1 MDKLREICSKTF
13 TPEEMQTLDR
23 AIEFTKQVHAHQ
35 TRHSGE
41 PYYTHP
47 ENVAIMLANM
57 GMDSHTILAGLMHD
71 VIEDGKDITY
81 EKLAS
86 MFGQDIAGMV
96 DGVTKLTKTG
106 KNEMISREDIQAESF
121 RKMFLAIA
129 NDIRVVIIKLND
141 RLHNMRTLQYCSE
154 EKQIRKARETLDIY
168 APLAHRFGMGAMKCE
183 LEDLCMKY
191 LWPEEYK
198 KLEQAMIPYQEERMH
213 TLNKAMEEIE
223 KALKEAGIE
232 ATLSGRPK
240 HFYSIYKKTVRQ
252 QKTIDEI
259 YDLIAIRVIVNTV
272 NDCYATLGIIHSLW
286 KPMPG
291 RFKDYIAMPKTNMY
305 RSLHTTLFSND
316 GMGMPFEVQIRTPEM
331 HKTADYG
338 RAAHWMYKEGRN
350 SPDDLDSKLAW
361 LREALSLE
369 ADSNTTREFIENI
382 RKDFFGDYV
391 YVLTPQGKIIDLVTG
406 STPID
411 FAYRIHS
418 NVGNHVQHAK
428 VNGALVRLDYK
439 LKNNDVV
446 EIITSPNA
454 TPSYDWLKI
463 AKTQQAK
470 AKIRTW
476 FKKANREENIQRGK
490 DMLSEAL
497 KRQGAQLGD
506 FTGKKEYFEDILKKF
521 NMSDLDDV
529 YASIGYGGITTGQV
543 TNKLLEQAK
552 KEAKAAA
559 AAERLERLEEEQQ
572 SRPENRNNG
581 KGVIVEGDTGM
592 VVRFARCCT
601 PLPGDDIIGYVTRG
615 RGVSIHRRDC
625 PNIEDLLMDPERVV
639 KAEWA
644 NNAKSSYTATI
655 QVVADERTGLLM
667 DVSQVLAGM
676 NISITAMTA
685 KVDKANQNIIQI
697 QLSFDVSSTEQL
709 NNIIKSMRKV
719 RSVKEVYR
727 VNQ

>member
-1 MDKLREICSKTF
+1 MEKLREICSKTF
-13 TPEEMQTLDR
+13 TPEEMQMLDR
-23 AIEFTKQVHAHQ
+23 AIEFTKGVHAHQ

-47 ENVAIMLANM
+47 ESVAIMLANM

-198 KLEQAMIPYQEERMH
+198 KLEQAMIPYQEERMR
-213 TLNKAMEEIE
+213 TLNKAMEDIE

-331 HKTADYG
+331 HKAAEYG
-338 RAAHWMYKEGRN
+338 IAAHWMYKEGRSN
-350 SPDDLDSKLAW
+350 PDDLDSKLAW

-454 TPSYDWLKI
+454 APSYDWLKI

-497 KRQGAQLGD
+497 KRQGAQLSD

-572 SRPENRNNG
+572 GRPENRGNG

-615 RGVSIHRRDC
+615 RGVSIHRKDC
-625 PNIEDLLMDPERVV
+625 PNIGDLLMDPERVV
-639 KAEWA
+639 RAEWA

-685 KVDKANQNIIQI
+685 KVDKANQSIIQI